1 MELKYSPS
9 GVPYLELDTDNKLI
23 FSKTSAIPKGYKWLV
38 FSGLST
44 MTETISAG
52 KGKKK
57 TKKKVV
63 ISAPMSTS
71 INMEFTKISRTAKNT
86 NPYLTKSYMNGLK
99 KLFAPYLEDGVFP
112 YTNLPKFEKDIN
124 NLDVINKEDLL
135 EEDPAGYY
143 EDDDEDE
150 EIM

>member
-9 GVPYLELDTDNKLI
+9 GVPYLELDTNNKLI
-23 FSKTSAIPKGYKWLV
+23 FSKTSAGPMGYKWVV
-38 FSGLST
+38 FSGQST
-44 MTETISAG
+44 MTETISSG

-57 TKKKVV
+57 SKKKVV
-63 ISAPMSTS
+63 ITAPMSTAIS
-71 INMEFTKISRTAKNT
+71 VEFNKVPKTVRNT
-86 NPYLTKSYMNGLK
+86 NPYLTKSYINGLK
-99 KLFAPYLEDGVFP
+99 KLFLPYLEDGIFP